1 MKYLILA
8 LTVLLTSCS
17 TAEKKPKSLKALYL
31 TGGCCHDY
39 KNQQHIIPEGMA
51 KRIDIKTDIIFEMKA
66 EAMKEKLSKKGWAK
80 GYDLVIYNL
89 CHAKETDKKFVDSV
103 TKVHYDGVPAIAL
116 HCSMH
121 SYHWKIKGE
130 KTWNKLLGVTS
141 PNHGPKSKI
150 KVENIATDHPVMKGF
165 PAEWNTPNGELYN
178 IKKIE
183 DTATILAMGTRTEK
197 GDKTPT
203 PCIWVNQYG
212 KAKVFG
218 TTLGH
223 YNELVQSNEYLDL
236 LSRAALWVTGQ
247 LD

>member
-1 MKYLILA
+1 MRFLIIA
-8 LTVLLTSCS
+8 ITVLLTSCGITD
-17 TAEKKPKSLKALYL
+17 TAPKPLKALYL

-39 KNQQHIIPEGMA
+39 KKQQHIIPEGLS
-51 KRIDIKTDIIFEMKA
+51 KRIDIKCDIVLEMDQDKMKA
-66 EAMKEKLSKKGWAK
+66 QLSKKDWSK

-89 CHAKETDKKFVDSV
+89 CHAKETDKNFVDSI
-103 TKVHYDGVPAIAL
+103 TKIHHEGLPAIAL

-150 KVENIATDHPVMKGF
+150 SIENVGEDHPVMKGF
-165 PAEWNTPNGELYN
+165 PKTWLTPNGELYN
-178 IKKIE
+178 ITKIE
-183 DTATILAMGTRTEK
+183 DTATVLAMGTRTEK
-197 GDKTPT
+197 GDKTPA

-212 KAKVFG
+212 KARVFG

-223 YNELVQSNEYLDL
+223 YNELVSSKEYLDL
-236 LSRAALWVTGQ
+236 LSRAALWVTHQ
-247 LD
+247 